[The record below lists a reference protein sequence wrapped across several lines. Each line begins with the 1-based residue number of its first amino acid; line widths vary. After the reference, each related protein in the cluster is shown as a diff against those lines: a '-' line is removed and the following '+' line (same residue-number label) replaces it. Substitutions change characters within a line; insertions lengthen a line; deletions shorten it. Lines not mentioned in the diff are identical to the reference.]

1 MNTYVSRSK
10 TKIIIEMILVVS
22 YLKSKEEEK
31 DWHTP
36 VFSPESYLLWIWLEQ
51 FQTQMVFIR

>member
-31 DWHTP
+31 D
-36 VFSPESYLLWIWLEQ
+36 
-51 FQTQMVFIR
+51 